1 MQVTLH
7 GQNIWLNF
15 NHLYYFYIIET
26 HGSLVKASEELKV
39 GVSALSSQ
47 LRQFEE
53 TLGVVLFERKNNRL
67 ILTSTGRIVYEY
79 AEKIFKLGRE
89 LTASINSPTASKR
102 ECLNVGFFNGVPKHV
117 IIDICKSF
125 REDTTYEVNIIRGH
139 SNKPL
144 EELQNGTMDFALI
157 NFPLTASEKSLFY
170 AKEITRS
177 PVIICGEKKYKKL
190 KNNFPQSLNHA
201 PFFMPLHSEKIKSG
215 LEHFFSQSGIKVDIS
230 GSSQDITLQKAV
242 GVDGMALIAAPVIS
256 VQDHL
261 DNGDLIE
268 IGGTG
273 LFEEFYIVTSKNRPD
288 TAKLYEVMTKLEGNI

>member
-26 HGSLVKASEELKV
+26 HGSLVKAFEELKV

-79 AEKIFKLGRE
+79 AEKLFKLGRE

-177 PVIICGEKKYKKL
+177 PVIICGEKNT
-190 KNNFPQSLNHA
+190 KN
-201 PFFMPLHSEKIKSG
+201 
-215 LEHFFSQSGIKVDIS
+215 
-230 GSSQDITLQKAV
+230 
-242 GVDGMALIAAPVIS
+242 
-256 VQDHL
+256 
-261 DNGDLIE
+261 
-268 IGGTG
+268 
-273 LFEEFYIVTSKNRPD
+273 
-288 TAKLYEVMTKLEGNI
+288 